1 MAPDPLEE
9 PRSEFAPFQG
19 RREGREAGPRAL
31 ILRCSTPRLFDLFD
45 EETDAGGELELTKLR
60 AALRPPKL
68 ANKVKAAGLK
78 VVAAKAVAKGT

>member
-1 MAPDPLEE
+1 M
-9 PRSEFAPFQG
+9 
-19 RREGREAGPRAL
+19 
-31 ILRCSTPRLFDLFD
+31 RCSTPRLFDLFD